1 MNHAVPS
8 QQQAFGHI
16 LGQQYT
22 VFDGLAG
29 MYVEAIY
36 QDRHGLLWIG
46 TTDGGVSRF
55 DGAHFDTFGLSDG
68 LPHLTVM
75 AIVEDADGRLLFG
88 TFGGG
93 LAAYD
98 GRGFQVYTTEHG
110 LPSNDILGLQTQA
123 DGSVGV
129 LTTAGVGRFVEGQ
142 CVECMTEL
150 AGQPLE
156 LVYDMATDSAGTTW
170 LATWKYGVISM
181 DGQRMNTDS
190 GDGND
195 AMQLQWPWN
204 FAQDATGNLWIA
216 FRYVGTEVVVGRYDP
231 ASQQFELIRVDDG
244 AEGAEVVQHGTRHV
258 RVDDRDRLWLS
269 RRGVL
274 VHDSGEWHPFSAG
287 LPDIHFS
294 DTRLTYEDSEG
305 NIWVGLWGGGLIFCD
320 PISVQL
326 YDKED
331 GLPDSEVRCL
341 SEDRE
346 GRVWI
351 GTTGG
356 LACLED
362 DRIRPVQVGYTI
374 FSMAVD
380 RQGQVWSSGPDGQVF
395 KSVGKETQA
404 VAVTAESG
412 SVEIKMLFQGREGR
426 LNAYTSE
433 DQFGWIE
440 GDRFTA
446 IEDQW
451 SLYRVV
457 LQDREGSFWLGRYGR
472 RPALYNYRD
481 GHLWACDMAGIEA
494 VAYVNVLCEYQDAI
508 WVGTAHGLFA
518 IDYQSKEVRQFT
530 VDQGDLSA
538 NGIMALMPD
547 PQQECLWIG
556 TSGGG
561 VLKYDGRTFQSIRL
575 GKSALENIVDAIL
588 RDSRGRLWFGTR
600 AGLIAY
606 QPGETPPRIRIRQ
619 VVAGR
624 TFDEPQSVSCPESTP
639 EIQFHFQGL
648 SFRSGAE
655 QMRYSH
661 RLVGYG
667 PAEEWSAFT
676 PANRVT
682 YQDVPAGLFHFEVR
696 TVDRD
701 GLMSDVARL
710 EVRVVPTHLRRL
722 EQMLRVSNQG
732 FLSQSPAMARLL
744 DQVESMAETD
754 MTVLVLGET
763 GVGKGVLARLLH
775 NLSPRQANPFI
786 PVNCGGLS
794 AGLIESELFGHEK
807 GSFTS
812 ANAQKIG
819 YFERANGGTLFLDE
833 VGDLPLD
840 SQRALLHILEEGHL
854 TRVGGEKSIPV
865 DVRVV
870 AATNKDLEEAI
881 QAGTFREDLFYRLSV
896 LSVVLPPLRE
906 RQEDIPL
913 LAAHFASRCAEQLGR
928 PTPVLGEELMAHLQ
942 QYAWPGNVRE
952 LEHVIQQA
960 VVLGDRDVIQV
971 VDVPLQAAEVELALP
986 VEQDFAEGDGDEDEK
1001 QRILAALQATNWR
1014 IYGPRGAA
1022 RLLSIGP
1029 EKLRYR
1035 MRKHGLQRP
1044 AKP

>member
-1 MNHAVPS
+1 MNHAAPS
-8 QQQAFGHI
+8 QKAFGHI

-29 MYVEAIY
+29 MYVEDIY

-46 TTDGGVSRF
+46 TTDGGISRF

-68 LPHLTVM
+68 LPHLSVTT
-75 AIVEDADGRLLFG
+75 IVEDADGRLLFG

-93 LAAYD
+93 IAAYD
-98 GRGFQVYTTEHG
+98 GSGFQVYTTEHG
-110 LPSNDILGLQTQA
+110 LPSNDIFGLQPQA
-123 DGSVGV
+123 DGSVRV
-129 LTTAGVGRFVEGQ
+129 LTTAGVGRFVEGR

-150 AGQPLE
+150 AGKPLG
-156 LVYDMATDSAGTTW
+156 LVYDMVTDSAGTTW
-170 LATWKYGVISM
+170 LATQGRGVLSM

-190 GDGND
+190 GDGPD
-195 AMQLQWPWN
+195 AVQLQWPWN
-204 FAQDATGNLWIA
+204 FAQDTAGNLWIG
-216 FRYVGTEVVVGRYDP
+216 FRYVGTEVIVGRYDP
-231 ASQQFELIRVDDG
+231 MSKQFEIIRNDG
-244 AEGAEVVQHGTRHV
+244 AEGAEVVLNGTRHV
-258 RVDDRDRLWLS
+258 RVDDRDWVWLG

-274 VHDSGEWHPFSAG
+274 VYDGEEWHPFSAN
-287 LPDIHFS
+287 LPGVHFS
-294 DTRLTYEDSEG
+294 GTRLTYEDSEG

-341 SEDRE
+341 REDQE
-346 GRVWI
+346 GRIWI

-356 LACLED
+356 LACKED
-362 DRIRPVQVGYTI
+362 SQIRPVEVGYTVL
-374 FSMAVD
+374 SMAVD
-380 RQGQVWSSGPDGQVF
+380 RQGQVWSNGPEGQVF
-395 KSVGKETQA
+395 KSVSREAQA
-404 VAVTAESG
+404 VAVTAEG
-412 SVEIKMLFQGREGR
+412 VEIKMLFQGREDH
-426 LNAYTSE
+426 LIACTSE
-433 DQFGWIE
+433 WQLGQIE
-440 GDRFTA
+440 ANRFIA
-446 IEDQW
+446 IED
-451 SLYRVV
+451 LRPLGYRVV
-457 LQDREGSFWLGRYGR
+457 LQDREGSFWLGCYGT
-472 RPALYNYRD
+472 RPALYNYKD
-481 GHLWACDMAGIEA
+481 GQLRACDMAGIEA
-494 VAYVNVLCEYQDAI
+494 VGYVNALCEYQDAI

-518 IDYQSKEVRQFT
+518 ISYQAKEVRQFT

-538 NGIMALMPD
+538 NGIMALLAD

-561 VLKYDGRTFQSIRL
+561 VLKYDGQTFQSIRL

-588 RDSRGRLWFGTR
+588 RDSQGRLWFGTR

-624 TFDEPQSVSCPESTP
+624 TFAEPQAVSCPESTP

-661 RLVGYG
+661 RLVGHG

-710 EVRVVPTHLRRL
+710 TVRVAPTHLRRL

-732 FLSQSPAMARLL
+732 FLSQSQAMARLL

-786 PVNCGGLS
+786 SVNCGGLS

-807 GSFTS
+807 GAFTS

-819 YFERANGGTLFLDE
+819 YFERADGGTLFLDE

-928 PTPVLGEELMAHLQ
+928 PTPVLGEEVVAHLQ
-942 QYAWPGNVRE
+942 HYAWPGNVRE

-971 VDVPLQAAEVELALP
+971 VDVPFQAAEAELALP
-986 VEQDFAEGDGDEDEK
+986 VEQGFAGDAEDEDEK

-1022 RLLSIGP
+1022 RLLGMGP

-1035 MRKHGLQRP
+1035 MRKHGLQRQ
-1044 AKP
+1044 KPS

>member
-1 MNHAVPS
+1 MNHAAPS
-8 QQQAFGHI
+8 QNKAFGHI
-16 LGQQYT
+16 LGEQYT

-29 MYVEAIY
+29 MYVEDIY
-36 QDRHGLLWIG
+36 QDRHGLLWVG

-68 LPHLTVM
+68 LPHLTVT
-75 AIVEDADGRLLFG
+75 AIDEDADGRLLFG

-110 LPSNDILGLQTQA
+110 LPSNEILGLQTQA
-123 DGSVGV
+123 DSSVWV
-129 LTTAGVGRFVEGQ
+129 LTTAGVGRFVEGR

-150 AGQPLE
+150 AGQPLGV
-156 LVYDMATDSAGTTW
+156 VYDIAIDAAGTTW
-170 LATWKYGVISM
+170 LATWEWGVISL
-181 DGQRMNTDS
+181 DGRRMITR
-190 GDGND
+190 ND
-195 AMQLQWPWN
+195 AMQWPWN
-204 FAQDATGNLWIA
+204 FAHDAAGNLWIA

-231 ASQQFELIRVDDG
+231 ASQQFEIIRVDAG
-244 AEGAEVVQHGTRHV
+244 VEGTEVVQHGTRHV
-258 RVDDRDRLWLS
+258 RVDDRGRLWLS

-274 VHDSGEWHPFSAG
+274 VYDGKEWHPFSAG
-287 LPDIHFS
+287 LPDVHFS

-320 PISVQL
+320 PISIQL

-331 GLPDSEVRCL
+331 GLPDSEIRCL

-362 DRIRPVQVGYTI
+362 GQIHPVEVGYTV
-374 FSMAVD
+374 FSMVVD

-395 KSVGKETQA
+395 KSAGKETQA
-404 VAVTAESG
+404 ITVAAKDG
-412 SVEIKMLFQGREGR
+412 YVEIKMLFQGREGR
-426 LNAYTSE
+426 LNAYISE
-433 DQFGWIE
+433 EQFGWIE

-451 SLYRVV
+451 PFCRVV
-457 LQDREGSFWLGRYGR
+457 LQDREGSFWLGLHGTK
-472 RPALYNYRD
+472 PALYNYRD
-481 GHLWACDMAGIEA
+481 GHLCASDMAGMEA
-494 VAYVNVLCEYQDAI
+494 VAYVNALCEYQDAL

-518 IDYQSKEVRQFT
+518 FDYQSKEVRQFT
-530 VDQGDLSA
+530 ADQGDLSA
-538 NGIMALMPD
+538 NGILALVAD

-575 GKSALENIVDAIL
+575 GKAALENIVDAIL
-588 RDSRGRLWFGTR
+588 LDSRGRLWFGTR

-624 TFDEPQSVSCPESTP
+624 TFDEPQAVSCPESTP
-639 EIQFHFQGL
+639 EIQFHFQGT

-661 RLVGYG
+661 RLVGHG

-696 TVDRD
+696 TIDRD
-701 GLMSDVARL
+701 GLMSDIARL
-710 EVRVVPTHLRRL
+710 EMRVVPTHLRRL

-732 FLSQSPAMARLL
+732 FLSQSQSIARLL

-807 GSFTS
+807 GAFTS

-854 TRVGGEKSIPV
+854 TRVGGEQSIPV

-928 PTPVLGEELMAHLQ
+928 PTPVLGEEVVAHLQ
-942 QYAWPGNVRE
+942 QHAWPGNVRE

-971 VDVPLQAAEVELALP
+971 VDVPLQAAEAELALP
-986 VEQDFAEGDGDEDEK
+986 VEQDFDGDAEDEDEK

-1022 RLLSIGP
+1022 RLLGIGP

-1044 AKP
+1044 EKPSQ

>member
-1 MNHAVPS
+1 M
-8 QQQAFGHI
+8 
-16 LGQQYT
+16 
-22 VFDGLAG
+22 
-29 MYVEAIY
+29 
-36 QDRHGLLWIG
+36 
-46 TTDGGVSRF
+46 
-55 DGAHFDTFGLSDG
+55 
-68 LPHLTVM
+68 
-75 AIVEDADGRLLFG
+75 
-88 TFGGG
+88 
-93 LAAYD
+93 
-98 GRGFQVYTTEHG
+98 
-110 LPSNDILGLQTQA
+110 
-123 DGSVGV
+123 
-129 LTTAGVGRFVEGQ
+129 
-142 CVECMTEL
+142 
-150 AGQPLE
+150 
-156 LVYDMATDSAGTTW
+156 
-170 LATWKYGVISM
+170 
-181 DGQRMNTDS
+181 
-190 GDGND
+190 
-195 AMQLQWPWN
+195 
-204 FAQDATGNLWIA
+204 
-216 FRYVGTEVVVGRYDP
+216 
-231 ASQQFELIRVDDG
+231 
-244 AEGAEVVQHGTRHV
+244 
-258 RVDDRDRLWLS
+258 
-269 RRGVL
+269 
-274 VHDSGEWHPFSAG
+274 
-287 LPDIHFS
+287 
-294 DTRLTYEDSEG
+294 EDSQ
-305 NIWVGLWGGGLIFCD
+305 IH
-320 PISVQL
+320 
-326 YDKED
+326 
-331 GLPDSEVRCL
+331 
-341 SEDRE
+341 
-346 GRVWI
+346 
-351 GTTGG
+351 
-356 LACLED
+356 
-362 DRIRPVQVGYTI
+362 PVEVGYTVLY
-374 FSMAVD
+374 MVTD
-380 RQGQVWSSGPDGQVF
+380 QQGQVWSGGPNGQVF
-395 KSVGKETQA
+395 KSIGKETQA
-404 VAVTAESG
+404 VAVTAEG
-412 SVEIKMLFQGREGR
+412 VEIKMLFQGREER

-433 DQFGWIE
+433 GQFGWIE
-440 GDRFTA
+440 ADRFTA

-451 SLYRVV
+451 PASRVV
-457 LQDREGSFWLGRYGR
+457 LQDREGSFWLGLYGT
-472 RPALYNYRD
+472 RPALYNYRYRD
-481 GHLWACDMAGIEA
+481 GHFHASGITGTEA
-494 VAYVNVLCEYQDAI
+494 IVYVNALCEYQDAI
-508 WVGTAHGLFA
+508 WVGTVHGLFA
-518 IDYQSKEVRQFT
+518 IDCQSKEVRQFT

-538 NGIMALMPD
+538 NGILALVAD

-561 VLKYDGRTFQSIRL
+561 VLKYDGQTFQSIRL
-575 GKSALENIVDAIL
+575 GKAALENIVEAIL
-588 RDSRGRLWFGTR
+588 RDSQGRLWFGTR

-624 TFDEPQSVSCPESTP
+624 TWDEPQAVSCPDSTP

-661 RLVGYG
+661 RLVGHG

-696 TVDRD
+696 TIDRD
-701 GLMSDVARL
+701 GLMSDTARL

-732 FLSQSPAMARLL
+732 FLSQSQAMARLL

-807 GSFTS
+807 GAFTS

-854 TRVGGEKSIPV
+854 TRVGGEQSIPV
-865 DVRVV
+865 NVRVV

-928 PTPVLGEELMAHLQ
+928 PTPVLGEEVVAHLQ

-952 LEHVIQQA
+952 LEHIIQQA

-971 VDVPLQAAEVELALP
+971 ADVPLQAAEAELALP
-986 VEQDFAEGDGDEDEK
+986 VEQDFDGDAEDEDEK

-1022 RLLSIGP
+1022 RLLDIGP

-1044 AKP
+1044 EKPSP

>member
-1 MNHAVPS
+1 MNHAAPS
-8 QQQAFGHI
+8 QKAFGHI

-29 MYVEAIY
+29 MYVEDIY

-68 LPHLTVM
+68 LPHLTVTT
-75 AIVEDADGRLLFG
+75 IVEDADGRLLFG

-93 LAAYD
+93 IAAYD

-110 LPSNDILGLQTQA
+110 LPSNDIFGLQPQA
-123 DGSVGV
+123 DGSVRV
-129 LTTAGVGRFVEGQ
+129 LTMAGIGRFVEGQ
-142 CVECMTEL
+142 CVECITEL
-150 AGQPLE
+150 AGKPLG
-156 LVYDMATDSAGTTW
+156 LVYDMAIDATGTIW
-170 LATWKYGVISM
+170 LATLEWGIISL
-181 DGQRMNTDS
+181 DGRRMST
-190 GDGND
+190 GND
-195 AMQLQWPWN
+195 AMQWPWN
-204 FAQDATGNLWIA
+204 FAQDAAGNLWIA

-258 RVDDRDRLWLS
+258 RVDDRGRLWLS

-274 VHDSGEWHPFSAG
+274 VYDGEEWHPFSAG
-287 LPDIHFS
+287 LPDVHFS

-320 PISVQL
+320 PISIQL
-326 YDKED
+326 YDKKD

-341 SEDRE
+341 REDQE
-346 GRVWI
+346 GRIWI

-362 DRIRPVQVGYTI
+362 SRIRPVEVGYTVL
-374 FSMAVD
+374 SMVVD
-380 RQGQVWSSGPDGQVF
+380 RQGQVWSGGPDGQVF
-395 KSVGKETQA
+395 KSIGRETQA
-404 VAVTAESG
+404 IAVIAG
-412 SVEIKMLFQGREGR
+412 GVEIEMLFQGREGH
-426 LNAYTSE
+426 LIACTSAG
-433 DQFGWIE
+433 QLGRIE
-440 GDRFTA
+440 ANRFIA
-446 IEDQW
+446 IEELRPQEC
-451 SLYRVV
+451 RVV
-457 LQDREGSFWLGRYGR
+457 LQDREGSFWIGLYGT
-472 RPALYNYRD
+472 RPALYNHKD
-481 GHLWACDMAGIEA
+481 GHLRAYDMAGMEA
-494 VAYVNVLCEYQDAI
+494 IVYVNALCEYRDAI
-508 WVGTAHGLFA
+508 WVGTTHGLFA
-518 IDYQSKEVRQFT
+518 ISYQSKEVRQFT

-538 NGIMALMPD
+538 NGILALVAD
-547 PQQECLWIG
+547 PQQACLWIG

-575 GKSALENIVDAIL
+575 GKSALENIVEAIL
-588 RDSRGRLWFGTR
+588 RDSQGRLWFGTR

-606 QPGETPPRIRIRQ
+606 QPGETSPRIRIRQ
-619 VVAGR
+619 IVAGR

-682 YQDVPAGLFHFEVR
+682 YQDVPVGLFHFEVR
-696 TVDRD
+696 TMDRD
-701 GLMSDVARL
+701 GLMSDIARL

-732 FLSQSPAMARLL
+732 FLSQSQAMARLL
-744 DQVESMAETD
+744 EQVESMAETD

-794 AGLIESELFGHEK
+794 TGLIESELFGHEK
-807 GSFTS
+807 GAFTS
-812 ANAQKIG
+812 ADAQRIG
-819 YFERANGGTLFLDE
+819 YFERADGGTLFLDE

-854 TRVGGEKSIPV
+854 TRVGGEQSIPV
-865 DVRVV
+865 DVRIV

-928 PTPVLGEELMAHLQ
+928 PTPVLGKEVAARLQ

-971 VDVPLQAAEVELALP
+971 VDVPLQVAETELALP
-986 VEQDFAEGDGDEDEK
+986 VEQGFVGDAEDEGEK
-1001 QRILAALQATNWR
+1001 QRILAALQSTNWR

-1022 RLLSIGP
+1022 RLLGMGP

-1044 AKP
+1044 EKPSP

>member
-1 MNHAVPS
+1 M
-8 QQQAFGHI
+8 
-16 LGQQYT
+16 
-22 VFDGLAG
+22 
-29 MYVEAIY
+29 
-36 QDRHGLLWIG
+36 
-46 TTDGGVSRF
+46 
-55 DGAHFDTFGLSDG
+55 
-68 LPHLTVM
+68 
-75 AIVEDADGRLLFG
+75 
-88 TFGGG
+88 
-93 LAAYD
+93 
-98 GRGFQVYTTEHG
+98 
-110 LPSNDILGLQTQA
+110 
-123 DGSVGV
+123 
-129 LTTAGVGRFVEGQ
+129 
-142 CVECMTEL
+142 
-150 AGQPLE
+150 
-156 LVYDMATDSAGTTW
+156 
-170 LATWKYGVISM
+170 
-181 DGQRMNTDS
+181 
-190 GDGND
+190 
-195 AMQLQWPWN
+195 
-204 FAQDATGNLWIA
+204 
-216 FRYVGTEVVVGRYDP
+216 
-231 ASQQFELIRVDDG
+231 
-244 AEGAEVVQHGTRHV
+244 
-258 RVDDRDRLWLS
+258 
-269 RRGVL
+269 
-274 VHDSGEWHPFSAG
+274 
-287 LPDIHFS
+287 
-294 DTRLTYEDSEG
+294 
-305 NIWVGLWGGGLIFCD
+305 
-320 PISVQL
+320 
-326 YDKED
+326 
-331 GLPDSEVRCL
+331 
-341 SEDRE
+341 
-346 GRVWI
+346 
-351 GTTGG
+351 
-356 LACLED
+356 
-362 DRIRPVQVGYTI
+362 
-374 FSMAVD
+374 
-380 RQGQVWSSGPDGQVF
+380 
-395 KSVGKETQA
+395 
-404 VAVTAESG
+404 
-412 SVEIKMLFQGREGR
+412 
-426 LNAYTSE
+426 
-433 DQFGWIE
+433 
-440 GDRFTA
+440 
-446 IEDQW
+446 
-451 SLYRVV
+451 
-457 LQDREGSFWLGRYGR
+457 
-472 RPALYNYRD
+472 
-481 GHLWACDMAGIEA
+481 
-494 VAYVNVLCEYQDAI
+494 
-508 WVGTAHGLFA
+508 
-518 IDYQSKEVRQFT
+518 
-530 VDQGDLSA
+530 
-538 NGIMALMPD
+538 
-547 PQQECLWIG
+547 
-556 TSGGG
+556 G

-575 GKSALENIVDAIL
+575 GKAALENIVEAIL

-624 TFDEPQSVSCPESTP
+624 TWDEPQAVSCPDSTP

-682 YQDVPAGLFHFEVR
+682 YRDVPAGLFHFEVR
-696 TVDRD
+696 TIDRD
-701 GLMSDVARL
+701 GLMSDIARL

-732 FLSQSPAMARLL
+732 FLSQSQTMARLL

-807 GSFTS
+807 GAFTS

-854 TRVGGEKSIPV
+854 TRVGGEQSIPV

-928 PTPVLGEELMAHLQ
+928 PTPVLGEEVVAHLQ

-952 LEHVIQQA
+952 LEHIVQQA
-960 VVLGDRDVIQV
+960 VVLGNRDVIQV
-971 VDVPLQAAEVELALP
+971 ADVPLQATEVELALP
-986 VEQDFAEGDGDEDEK
+986 VEQGFEGDAEDEDEK
-1001 QRILAALQATNWR
+1001 QCILAALQATNWR

-1022 RLLSIGP
+1022 RLLDIGP

-1044 AKP
+1044 EKPSP